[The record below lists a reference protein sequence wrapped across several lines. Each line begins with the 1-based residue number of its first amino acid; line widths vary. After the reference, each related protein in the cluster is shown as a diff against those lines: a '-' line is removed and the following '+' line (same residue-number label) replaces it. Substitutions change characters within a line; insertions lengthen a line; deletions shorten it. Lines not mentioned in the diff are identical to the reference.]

1 MKPIS
6 IQSQVVY
13 DQLEKTLAGFSK
25 PDAVRKAERSL
36 LAAINGPD
44 HPTLRARIELACAAL
59 GSISAG
65 AALSAVRSLPQDAF
79 EVPFDDVCDALVAR
93 VEFWMRENIKLH
105 LASEAHDKRNKNRR
119 RE

>member
-1 MKPIS
+1 MKQHS

-13 DQLEKTLAGFSK
+13 DQLAKTRAGFSK
-25 PDAVRKAERSL
+25 SEHVRAAERAL
-36 LAAINGPD
+36 LAAINDPD

-65 AALSAVRSLPQDAF
+65 AAISAVRALPADAF
-79 EVPFDDVCDALVAR
+79 EVPFDDICDALVAR

-105 LASEAHDKRNKNRR
+105 LASEQADRAKKNRR
-119 RE
+119 T